1 MYRIIFDLNPL
12 IIKGIHSFQSVSP
25 LILLEISTGHH
36 LHFDMSLSQNRAQ
49 DEVFYPLSNYLNK
62 DNMQTA
68 CKKGKRREGVSENYS

>member
-1 MYRIIFDLNPL
+1 
-12 IIKGIHSFQSVSP
+12 
-25 LILLEISTGHH
+25 
-36 LHFDMSLSQNRAQ
+36 MSLSQNRAQ